1 MREYFYTRENCSGK
15 KRIKTVYPVVFSM
28 EPIRIN
34 SDSGK
39 NSVNGSPLDRQT
51 AGGDSRADCAEDN
64 FVVFLQ
70 SALDFRKGNRNTCT

>member
-1 MREYFYTRENCSGK
+1 MFSSLFNVGPERVLFTHEKTGSGK

-39 NSVNGSPLDRQT
+39 NYVD
-51 AGGDSRADCAEDN
+51 
-64 FVVFLQ
+64 
-70 SALDFRKGNRNTCT
+70 

>member
-1 MREYFYTRENCSGK
+1 MKRSSSRILCPAALEGACREGKSSPVEVSMFSSLFNVGPERVLFTHEKTGSGK

-39 NSVNGSPLDRQT
+39 NYVN
-51 AGGDSRADCAEDN
+51 
-64 FVVFLQ
+64 
-70 SALDFRKGNRNTCT
+70 